1 MGNLFGKLM
10 FAILIILSTLGLAAY
25 IIQNAFDD
33 PTMTF
38 VDFFKMLQSR

>member
-1 MGNLFGKLM
+1 MGNLFGKLA
-10 FAILIILSTLGLAAY
+10 FAFLIIVSTLGLAAY

-38 VDFFKMLQSR
+38 VDFFKMLQNR

>member
-1 MGNLFGKLM
+1 MGNLFGKIM
-10 FAILIILSTLGLAAY
+10 FAILMILATLGLAAY

-38 VDFFKMLQSR
+38 KEFFEIILN

>member
-1 MGNLFGKLM
+1 MGNLFGKVM

-38 VDFFKMLQSR
+38 AEFFKVIFN

>member
-1 MGNLFGKLM
+1 MGNLFGKVM

-38 VDFFKMLQSR
+38 KDFFEVIFN